1 MASSGGDEIWVKVRG
16 RCALVYYRQSFK
28 YVAELL
34 VEVERREKLNVGAGL
49 LTIFPSEA
57 DATTPEKACLAC
69 SVVLAVVVNVI
80 EFSH

>member
-1 MASSGGDEIWVKVRG
+1 MASSGGEKIWVKVKG
-16 RCALVYYRQSFK
+16 RSPLGYYTQNIQDVSDLLIEVKKRE
-28 YVAELL
+28 ELT
-34 VEVERREKLNVGAGL
+34 VGAGL

-80 EFSH
+80 EFLH